1 MNLSDDEILEIRSLV
16 NPPIKLNRERQNI
29 MRIFEGIEIRAS
41 IDTKLMLEENKK
53 MLLEKSNL
61 TEEQIDKM
69 SLTYDEM
76 RALSDEVKNLY
87 LDRVTSQ
94 KEKEMA

>member
-1 MNLSDDEILEIRSLV
+1 MVELEEMNLSDDEILEIRSLV

-29 MRIFEGIEIRAS
+29 IRIFEGIEIRAS

-61 TEEQIDKM
+61 TEE
-69 SLTYDEM
+69 
-76 RALSDEVKNLY
+76 
-87 LDRVTSQ
+87 
-94 KEKEMA
+94 